1 MCGQEAGGP
10 VPAPTLSLWKM
21 VWTPSLAGWAIVDPP
36 SWPLAFGRTCEGCTD
51 CVHRPGPAGAQGG
64 LTAGLALPVLP
75 QPCRTHPSSSPG
87 QQDVPSAHTPT
98 PSKRL
103 LECITSSL
111 PSLAGKGGLRESAQ
125 CCPEPGP
132 TRHPAGSSQQR
143 GVGDFWWWLV
153 ITTWLLPARRER
165 AEACLHLARLEEPV
179 PGSKAG

>member
-1 MCGQEAGGP
+1 METQGYSLRAKAVKCFLHFLRDFSP
-10 VPAPTLSLWKM
+10 RTPAPTLSLWKM

-143 GVGDFWWWLV
+143 GVGPLRPRGAQAWL
-153 ITTWLLPARRER
+153 
-165 AEACLHLARLEEPV
+165 
-179 PGSKAG
+179 